1 MKKYKVHMEIVTKLF
16 MGNALQNAELR
27 PSSFKGLLRWWFR
40 AGGGSLE
47 EEKRI
52 FGWTG
57 RVSRAGLVNLRI
69 KDKQVNRELFAKVF
83 EEDGRVVQGSGLNY
97 IGFALDERFKR
108 EQKGRRRRQYIE
120 GTFTLEI
127 LFHPLASE
135 EDIKKFFATLWLAV
149 NLGNFGSRSRRCF
162 GSLRILHIEPA
173 PPVEIRFGPDL
184 SSPGHWIKQSIKE
197 IRGIL
202 NSRPRRDLP
211 FIGNMKIFRVR
222 KENWRNYHNWIKNVQ
237 KGRKDKYIVE
247 EWARE
252 KDLQKPLDM
261 CDFMGFLMQGYRSYY
276 EPDHTNMYNILVNR
290 NTGSKVVN
298 RVGFGLPLPF
308 FFSSAKKRGTVNLK
322 MGNAT
327 ARRASP
333 LILKVLSD
341 GKTFEGFFIHMES
354 TFKPGNASVEVNWI
368 KINYERDIIR
378 DFLQSLESHFLVE
391 RIL

>member
-1 MKKYKVHMEIVTKLF
+1 MGIVTNLF

-27 PSSFKGLLRWWFR
+27 PPSFKGLLRWWFR

-69 KDKQVNRELFAKVF
+69 SKQNTKNSHFSKEFHREEGFVIS
-83 EEDGRVVQGSGLNY
+83 GSGLNY

-135 EDIKKFFATLWLAV
+135 EDIRKFFATLWLAV

-162 GSLRILHIEPA
+162 GSLRILHIDPD

-184 SSPGHWIKQSIKE
+184 SDPGQWIKQSIEE

-222 KENWRNYHNWIKNVQ
+222 KENWRNYHSWIKNVQ
-237 KGRKDKYIVE
+237 KGRRGKYIVK
-247 EWARE
+247 EWARG
-252 KDLQKPLDM
+252 KDSQKLLFEKPLDM
-261 CDFMGFLMQGYRSYY
+261 CDFMGFLMQAYRSYY

-290 NTGSKVVN
+290 NTGSNVVN

-308 FFSSAKKRGTVNLK
+308 FFRSAKKRGTVNLK

-341 GKTFEGFFIHMES
+341 GKNFEGFFIHMES
-354 TFKPGNASVEVNWI
+354 TFKPGNASVEVNGT
-368 KINYERDIIR
+368 KVNYERDIIR
-378 DFLQSLESHFLVE
+378 DFLQSLESHSLVK